1 MRLNSGPSA
10 IAAMPKPA
18 APGILGILERL
29 AAMLRGATGQQ
40 SRTLRCVEALQ
51 LGPKRTLYLV
61 ECDGQRF
68 LAGGGSE
75 GIHTLQPIAQPVR
88 PSSPAGEFAS

>member
-29 AAMLRGATGQQ
+29 AAMLRGAT
-40 SRTLRCVEALQ
+40 CVEALQ